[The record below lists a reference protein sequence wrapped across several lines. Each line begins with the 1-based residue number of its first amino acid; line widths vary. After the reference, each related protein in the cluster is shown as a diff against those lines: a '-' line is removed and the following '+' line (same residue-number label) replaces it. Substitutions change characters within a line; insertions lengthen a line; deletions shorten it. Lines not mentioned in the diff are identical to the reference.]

1 MATVVTDESL
11 DHEADAEPA
20 AAALPFPAT
29 WTLADLQKHLGV
41 PAERIRI
48 YPSPGFATEEDVIRA
63 DDHEDRLCE
72 LIDGVLVEKAVGQ
85 YESKIAAWVIYLLN
99 SYLVRH
105 PIGDAFA
112 PDGPMRVAPKQI
124 RMPDVAFVTKE
135 RARTDEA
142 IVPVSPDLA
151 IEILS
156 RSNRPKEMRRKLKD
170 YFAGGTRLVWYIDP
184 KTWTAKVYTSPTTES
199 LVASDGILDGGDV
212 LPGFKL
218 SLADLFAKVGPRG

>member
-1 MATVVTDESL
+1 L
-11 DHEADAEPA
+11 
-20 AAALPFPAT
+20 
-29 WTLADLQKHLGV
+29 
-41 PAERIRI
+41 
-48 YPSPGFATEEDVIRA
+48 ATEADVIRA

-85 YESKIAAWVIYLLN
+85 YESKIAGWVIFFIN
-99 SYLVRH
+99 SYLSEH

-124 RMPDVAFVTKE
+124 RMPDVAFVSKE
-135 RARTDEA
+135 RASNTGEA
-142 IVPVSPDLA
+142 ILPVSPDLA

-156 RSNRPKEMRRKLKD
+156 PSNRPKEMRRKLRD

-184 KTWTAKVYTSPTTES
+184 KTWTANVYTSPADVT
-199 LVASDGILDGGDV
+199 AIDSDGVLDGGDV

-218 SLADLFAKVGPRG
+218 ALADLFAKVGPRD

>member
-1 MATVVTDESL
+1 MATGLSDPSITSQAVET
-11 DHEADAEPA
+11 A
-20 AAALPFPAT
+20 AASPPFPAG
-29 WTLADLQKHLGV
+29 WSLADLQRHLGV
-41 PAERIRI
+41 PAQRIRL

-85 YESKIAAWVIYLLN
+85 YESKIAVWVIHFLTNYLAQ
-99 SYLVRH
+99 H

-112 PDGPMRVAPKQI
+112 PDGPVRVAPKQI
-124 RMPDVAFVTKE
+124 RMPDVAFVSKH
-135 RARTDEA
+135 RASSAADA

-156 RSNRPKEMRRKLKD
+156 RSNRPKEMRRKLND

-184 KTWTAKVYTSPTTES
+184 NTWTAKVYTSPTSELS
-199 LVASDGILDGGDV
+199 VASDGVLEGGDI

-218 SLADLFAKVGPRG
+218 SLAELFAKVGPRA